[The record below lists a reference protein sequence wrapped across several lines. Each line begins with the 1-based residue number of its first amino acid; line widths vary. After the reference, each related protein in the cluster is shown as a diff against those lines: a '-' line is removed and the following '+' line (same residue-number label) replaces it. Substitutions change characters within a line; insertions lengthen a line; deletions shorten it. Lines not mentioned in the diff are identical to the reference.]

1 MSGLFAVL
9 PDQATQGFDGYP
21 DRLLDT
27 IGGIDIRTV
36 PAGDRAVKIGGG
48 DQHGGGADAQT
59 GAGQEQDG
67 FFHGGAHGAAPDI
80 AFPAAEKL
88 IGHGLGLRLRLGVE
102 GILGDADAHSGV
114 IA

>member
-9 PDQATQGFDGYP
+9 LDQAAQGFDSHLDG
-21 DRLLDT
+21 LLDAV
-27 IGGIDIRTV
+27 GGIDIGAAA
-36 PAGDRAVKIGGG
+36 AGDRAVEIGGG